1 MNVKIEQTDKKDYDV
16 KVPMSDKDHQQIC
29 DIIAKISPYIR
40 FAGVIGKNGNLLSNY
55 RRRDL
60 KPLLNPKNM
69 NYQFASIAI
78 KTNLEETFDDSLGSV
93 EFVWEERKKVQIV
106 AFAIKSKRVWIT
118 IDKKVIRS
126 EVIRIID
133 ACLPI
138 VKRYS

>member
-1 MNVKIEQTDKKDYDV
+1 MKIEQNDKKAYDIR
-16 KVPMSDKDHQQIC
+16 KLMNGKDHQQIC
-29 DIIAKISPYIR
+29 DTIAKISPYIR
-40 FAGVIGKNGNLLSNY
+40 FAGVIDKNGSLLSNY

-60 KPLLNPKNM
+60 KPLLDPKNM

-78 KTNLEETFDDSLGSV
+78 KTNLEETFDSSLGSV

-138 VKRYS
+138 VKHYS

>member
-1 MNVKIEQTDKKDYDV
+1 MKIEQNDKKAYDIR
-16 KVPMSDKDHQQIC
+16 KLMNGKDHQQIC
-29 DIIAKISPYIR
+29 DTIAKISPYIR
-40 FAGVIGKNGNLLSNY
+40 FAGVIDKNGSLLSNY

-60 KPLLNPKNM
+60 KPLLDPKNM

-78 KTNLEETFDDSLGSV
+78 KTNLEETFDNSLGSV

-138 VKRYS
+138 VKHYS

>member
-1 MNVKIEQTDKKDYDV
+1 MN
-16 KVPMSDKDHQQIC
+16 DKDHQQIC
-29 DIIAKISPYIR
+29 DAIAQISPYIR
-40 FAGVIGKNGNLLSNY
+40 FAGVISKNGNLLSNY

-60 KPLLNPKNM
+60 KPLLDPKNM

-78 KTNLEETFDDSLGSV
+78 KTNLEETFDNSLGSV

-138 VKRYS
+138 VKHYS